1 MVRLPKPKKIK
12 LLNGRIFLAKYKLV
26 IRRIRRRYKKEPGK
40 VDRMVV
46 GFKEVKEMLQEL

>member
-1 MVRLPKPKKIK
+1 MKIRITLMVRLPKPKKIK

-46 GFKEVKEMLQEL
+46 GSKK